1 MPAARLCKCGR
12 APHRKG
18 QRNCAFCNRE
28 ANAKYRQSLKRMEA
42 RFKNAN
48 AKSVDQCPN
57 HESNSA
63 NKGKSEQHAKIEKVK
78 TRALGPF

>member
-1 MPAARLCKCGR
+1 MDRAVPGKVCSGFPSGTATKDRGDFSNGMEAGESVAVARLCKCGR

-42 RFKNAN
+42 RLA
-48 AKSVDQCPN
+48 Q
-57 HESNSA
+57 
-63 NKGKSEQHAKIEKVK
+63 I
-78 TRALGPF
+78 TRQL